1 LAILYWAEVSIA
13 LREFLF
19 LALISCS
26 TGYGGAA
33 PRVPG
38 SVALDLGKNMNKIL
52 EVNVEGAFAL
62 VEPGVTFFDLHEYLV
77 KNNLRDQL
85 WIDVPD
91 IGGGSIIGNAVE
103 RGVGYTPYGGK
114 ITNICEKIEI

>member
-1 LAILYWAEVSIA
+1 VSNYFPTSLYRG
-13 LREFLF
+13 LT
-19 LALISCS
+19 SCS

-38 SVALDLGKNMNKIL
+38 SVALDLGKNMNRIL

-85 WIDVPD
+85 WVDVPD
-91 IGGGSIIGNAVE
+91 VGGGSIIGNAVE

-114 ITNICEKIEI
+114 LVNICE